1 MRSATVGFILA
12 LHLPA
17 AVAWLWLMPR
27 GWPISSAR
35 FWVNEIAPIAI
46 FIAAAIALVALVRRR
61 DRLLLSFAL
70 PLICLWLS
78 ASIAALFVFP
88 RSGWLITIRL
98 GPLAILMLATL
109 LPFRK
114 SLTRRHIAAIV
125 IGLMIGPFITLAERA
140 PRPDTRPL
148 NISPPT
154 VVNDASDHP
163 VSFPIGDIARFSVR
177 SGDVHVTADRLL
189 IEITPLLTFTSCSPD
204 GGWINFAS
212 PTDRTPP
219 RRTLEKFSKQMNEAI
234 ATYQPGGTIRLAT
247 IEPDHALDIDAS
259 TTLMQPTYSH
269 LNTFCEISIA
279 GHKRLAI
286 AFSPCPNS
294 KIDVSY
300 YDYPFGRPATFA
312 CLGEDGIFRVL
323 RATNSEKGPFTTI
336 ASGPLARGAP
346 LSLTLFDQDAPQ
358 LRFTFDDWSAQ
369 LSTHPSPTA
378 GWGVPVNAIEFS
390 LMYDNPR
397 APAGIYMTLAATS
410 VGRGF
415 DSVGHAAGT
424 YRNRMHVER
433 CGDIGRRFAR
443 AVVSSGRQTFEASP
457 GEFQ

>member
-1 MRSATVGFILA
+1 MRRASVGFILA

-17 AVAWLWLMPR
+17 AIAWLWLMPR
-27 GWPISSAR
+27 GWPIGSAR
-35 FWVNEIAPIAI
+35 LWVNEIAPIVI
-46 FIAAAIALVALVRRR
+46 FIAAAIALVALICRR
-61 DRLLLSFAL
+61 DRLLLSLAL

-78 ASIAALFVFP
+78 VSIAALFVFP
-88 RSGWLITIRL
+88 RSGWLITTRL
-98 GPLAILMLATL
+98 APLAVLMLVTL

-114 SLTRRHIAAIV
+114 SLARRHIAAIV
-125 IGLMIGPFITLAERA
+125 IGLMIGPFVTLAERA

-148 NISPPT
+148 NIPPPM
-154 VVNDASDHP
+154 VLSDASNP
-163 VSFPIGDIARFSVR
+163 SVSIPIGDIARFSVR
-177 SGDVHVTADRLL
+177 SGDVHVTTDRLL

-212 PTDRTPP
+212 PADRTPP

-234 ATYQPGGTIRLAT
+234 ATYNPGGTIRVAT
-247 IEPDHALDIDAS
+247 TEPDHALDIDAF
-259 TTLMQPTYSH
+259 TTLAQPTYSH
-269 LNTFCEISIA
+269 LNTFSEISIA
-279 GHKRLAI
+279 GHKKLSL

-294 KIDVSY
+294 KIDVTY

-312 CLGEDGIFRVL
+312 CLGDDGIFRVL

-336 ASGPLARGAP
+336 ASGLLKRGEPLAI
-346 LSLTLFDQDAPQ
+346 TLFDEDIPR

-369 LSTHPSPTA
+369 LSTQPSPTA

-433 CGDIGRRFAR
+433 LR
-443 AVVSSGRQTFEASP
+443 
-457 GEFQ
+457 